1 MLFKVIESSLILV
14 KTQDVFSVVWKLS
27 WIKVFSLYESK
38 DRTKHKQNKLKLI
51 ENPWSYI
58 FLFL

>member
-1 MLFKVIESSLILV
+1 MLFKVIESSLVLV

-27 WIKVFSLYESK
+27 WIKVFSLHESK

-58 FLFL
+58 LFL

>member
-38 DRTKHKQNKLKLI
+38 DRTKHKQNKL
-51 ENPWSYI
+51 
-58 FLFL
+58 